1 MYWHE
6 AKYVTII
13 RGYDEPGGFERR
25 DPPRVVIT
33 ASYLRPDLV
42 LLSGALGSLGERFKD
57 IRSNIESFRSFLRQ
71 RGVWYVIAERS
82 DGRRLPYAEPLDLDR
97 ASEVLAGLWVGKV

>member
-6 AKYVTII
+6 AKHVTII

-25 DPPRVVIT
+25 EEPRVVVM

-42 LLSGALGSLGERFKD
+42 LLSGALGSLGERFREV
-57 IRSNIESFRSFLRQ
+57 RSSIESFRRFMREQ
-71 RGVWYVIAERS
+71 GVQYVVAERAR
-82 DGRRLPYAEPLDLDR
+82 GHRLPYAAPLDRDR
-97 ASEVLAGLWVGKV
+97 IDQVLADWWMGEV